1 MEMHRRPVCRLF
13 ISYPHPY
20 LTRSYSMKLNPRRIE
35 TIIVFLIALHS
46 VLLGLAMVFQPTR
59 TLELFGWNY
68 QGPMFFPTQ
77 TGVFLALFGILFMAI
92 LFHRTLAWFIVV
104 VKTAAVVFLFSQH
117 FILGPDA
124 PGTILLAALLDG
136 LMGASVA
143 AILIWQVCVLSNQ
156 P

>member
-1 MEMHRRPVCRLF
+1 
-13 ISYPHPY
+13 
-20 LTRSYSMKLNPRRIE
+20 MKLNPRRIE

-46 VLLGLAMVFQPTR
+46 VLLGLAMTFHPIH
-59 TLELFGWNY
+59 LLKLFGWNY

-77 TGVFLALFGILFMAI
+77 TGVLLVLFGILFAAI
-92 LFHRTLAWFIVV
+92 LFHRTLTWFIVV
-104 VKTAAVVFLFSQH
+104 VKTAAVVFLLSQH

-124 PGTILLAALLDG
+124 PDTILIAALLDG